1 MNKKRVLASMLAG
14 AMLLS
19 IPGVGVSA
27 EETAGV
33 TFPLEEEVTF
43 NIAACTSGNVSADC
57 VEKIQLLKDL
67 AEQTN
72 VKINIIELPYD
83 DAMTNLNAMFTAGE
97 EFDAVFTSFVNDS
110 DASMMAAN
118 GLLLPLN
125 DYITEDIMPNFT
137 SRVVA
142 ENPDIMGVCT
152 MPDGNIYTMPYY
164 NALQGNYLES
174 PFWINKTWVEA
185 AGWKVEDIKT
195 IDDLETVLTYFRDHD
210 MNGNG
215 IEDDEIPYIMYPGH
229 FANHIE
235 AFLGLYGIAT
245 KDSSFENYVMIQD
258 GEVVFAPM
266 TENWKDAIK
275 KLSDWYEKGLLWS
288 ELFTATSETY
298 FSKLQDGDTP
308 VIGLYNCSTA
318 PAVATDEYVQIAPV
332 SVEGYETEW
341 YIHPGLKGGKGL
353 FAITSSCEQPEV
365 LMAWLDQLYS
375 FETSLRSVY
384 GEEGDG
390 WGYAEDGKVEIYTLS
405 TEETT
410 RITEES
416 PSLKIYLNGAQ
427 PPSAFTVEDY
437 SERIALNDA
446 DQKKMESYEMYE
458 PYLTD
463 ETWPRPY
470 FSGDVASRLSE
481 LRTDIFSTLS
491 LKRAEWITGVAD
503 IDAEYDSFVEE
514 LNKMGI
520 DEFIEIMQNTYDT
533 YLAATK

>member
-1 MNKKRVLASMLAG
+1 MKKRRMLATMLAG
-14 AMLLS
+14 AMMLS
-19 IPGVGVSA
+19 IPCVGVNA

-33 TFPLEEEVTF
+33 TFPLEEEATF
-43 NIAACTSGNVSADC
+43 NVAFSINGSVDQ
-57 VEKIQLLKDL
+57 EKVQLLKDL

-72 VKINIIELPYD
+72 VNINIIEFSEEP
-83 DAMTNLNAMFTAGE
+83 MQKLNAMLTAGQE
-97 EFDAVFTSFVNDS
+97 LDAIFAAFISDS
-110 DASMMAAN
+110 DASLMATN
-118 GLLLPLN
+118 GILMPLN

-142 ENPDIMGVCT
+142 ENSDVLGVCT

-174 PFWINKTWVEA
+174 PFWINKTWVEK

-210 MNGNG
+210 MNENG
-215 IEDDEIPYIMYPGH
+215 IDDDEIPYMMYQGH
-229 FANHIE
+229 FANHVE

-245 KDSSFENYVMIQD
+245 KDSSYENYVTVKD
-258 GEVVFAPM
+258 GEVIFAPL

-275 KLSDWYEKGLLWS
+275 KLSDWYEKDLIWS
-288 ELFTATSETY
+288 EMFTATFETY
-298 FSKLQDGDTP
+298 TAKIQEGDTP
-308 VIGLYNCSTA
+308 VVGLYNMNAA
-318 PAVATDEYVQIAPV
+318 PNVASDEYVQLAPV

-341 YIHPGLKGGKGL
+341 YIHPGLKGGKGM
-353 FAITSSCEQPEV
+353 FALTSSCEQPEI

-375 FETSLRSVY
+375 FENSVAALY

-390 WGYAEDGKVEIYTLS
+390 WGYTEDGKVEVYTLT
-405 TEETT
+405 TEETA

-416 PSLKIYLNGAQ
+416 PSLKIYLDGSQ
-427 PPSAFTVEDY
+427 PPYALTIEDY
-437 SERIALNDA
+437 AERIQLSET

-458 PYLTD
+458 SYLTD

-470 FSGDVASRLSE
+470 FAGDVASRLSE

-503 IDAEYDSFVEE
+503 IDVEYDSFVEE
-514 LNKMGI
+514 MEKMGI
-520 DEFIEIMQNTYDT
+520 DEFVEIMQNTYDT